1 MDIYT
6 IDFETYYDQEFSL
19 SKITTEAYIRDD
31 RFEAI
36 MVGIKKNDGP
46 VKVVPQRLIKPVL
59 QTIDFSQAGILCHHT
74 AFDGAILSWRYGVRP
89 RFWFDTLSMA
99 RPLHSITVGGSLGKL
114 VSYYGLGEKGHE
126 VVNAKGKRAA
136 DFTPDEMRAY
146 EGYCAKDVELTYK
159 LFKEMRQE
167 IPPAELLVID
177 QTIRMFTE
185 PRIVLDPDKLEQH
198 LTEVREMK
206 RHRLTTLAEKL
217 GLADLHALLAVLMSN
232 KQFANILEMHGVEVP
247 QKVSPTT
254 GKLTYAFA
262 KTDKAMQELAEHEDE
277 TVALLAQTRLG
288 VKSTI
293 EETRTE
299 AFLEISKRGPLPI
312 MLNYYGAHT
321 GRFSGGDKVNLQNL
335 PSRQNNTIRQALT
348 APEGHVIM
356 ACDSSQIE
364 ARMVAWLAGQ
374 TDLVEAFAEG
384 RDVYCE
390 FGSEIYG
397 RKITKADKIERFVG
411 KTGILSL
418 GYSAGWARF
427 KEMLRI
433 QNGIDM
439 EDYQAQRVVSIYR
452 NKYHRIAAL
461 WRRCG
466 QVLDDMALDREGV
479 LCDLLPYDKDGIVL
493 PNGLKIRYPGL
504 MIDRET
510 DEYRYIRDPRTFR
523 EYLKQRVLNGAEID
537 TSAWTRIYGAKVVEN
552 LVQALA
558 GIVVRWQMINASTA
572 LKLSPA
578 FQVHDENVW
587 VVPEDRIEEAA
598 ATIEH
603 FMSMA
608 PPWAPG
614 LPVACELHYG
624 ANYGDCK

>member
-6 IDFETYYDQEFSL
+6 IDFETFYDQDYSL
-19 SKITTEAYIRDD
+19 SKVTTESYIRDD

-46 VKVVPQRLIKPVL
+46 VKVVPQKLIKPVL
-59 QTIDFSQAGILCHHT
+59 QTIDFSNAAILAHHT
-74 AFDGAILSWRYGVRP
+74 AFDGAISSWRYGVRP

-114 VSYYGLGEKGHE
+114 VSYYGLGEKGTE

-136 DFTPDEMRAY
+136 DFTPTEMRAY
-146 EGYCAKDVELTYK
+146 EEYCANDVELTYQ
-159 LFKEMRQE
+159 LFKKMRKE
-167 IPPAELLVID
+167 IPPSELLVID

-185 PRIVLDPDKLEQH
+185 PRIVLDPELLERH
-198 LTEVREMK
+198 LHEVREAK
-206 RHRLTTLAEKL
+206 QNRLQVLADQL
-217 GLADLHALLAVLMSN
+217 GLADTHALLAVLMSN
-232 KQFANILEMHGVEVP
+232 KQFAEILERHGVEP
-247 QKVSPTT
+247 PTKTSPTT
-254 GKLTYAFA
+254 GKSTFAFA
-262 KTDKAMQELAEHEDE
+262 KTDKAMTELAEHEDE

-288 VKSTI
+288 VKSSI

-299 AFLEISKRGPLPI
+299 AFIEISKRGPLPI

-335 PSRQNNTIRQALT
+335 PSRQNNTIRKALM
-348 APEGHVIM
+348 APEGHVVM

-374 TDLVEAFAEG
+374 RDLTEAFAEG

-390 FGSEIYG
+390 FGGEIYG
-397 RKITKADKIERFVG
+397 RKITKEDKIERFVG

-439 EDYQAQRVVSIYR
+439 EDHQAQRVVSIYR
-452 NKYHRIAAL
+452 QKYHRIASL
-461 WRRCG
+461 WRTCG
-466 QVLDDMALDREGV
+466 KVLDDMVIDRSGV
-479 LCDLLPYDKDGIVL
+479 LCDLLPYSKEGIVL
-493 PNGLKIRYPGL
+493 PNGLKIQYPGL
-504 MIDRET
+504 MIDPGT
-510 DEYRYIRDPRTFR
+510 DEYRYVRDPRAFR
-523 EYLKQRVLNGAEID
+523 EYLKQRVLNGVEFD
-537 TSAWTRIYGAKVVEN
+537 TSKWARIYGAKVVEN

-558 GIVVRWQMINASTA
+558 GIIVRWQMTNASA
-572 LKLSPA
+572 ELKLSPV

-587 VVPEDRIEEAA
+587 IVPNDRIEEAA
-598 ATIEH
+598 AIIERH
-603 FMSMA
+603 MSMA

-624 ANYGDCK
+624 PSYGECK